1 MKHFFTV
8 LMIILLG
15 WCANDAFAVKTQSVS
30 TPTTL
35 SFVASDDTEAVAEQA
50 EKPLNWRDRAKA
62 SDLRK
67 KMRWYCLAGI
77 LICVGVFFGLR
88 KETKKRN
95 LDSTLYATY
104 VPALVVLVDCLFFFN
119 MLCWLFPLAFFM
131 TFIFPLYYLNWG
143 KGWMITLSVVWAILL
158 TRMCI
163 VFVDVLTEIPFV
175 FGFVIWGISMFF
187 YAGYIWM
194 YTRMICPHCKYFAN
208 HEVINTTFD
217 GEELRTQTYTETHYG
232 DERTYRGFMS
242 DYKGRSKTTTS
253 NIYTYLDKHYTD
265 THICD
270 HCNKIFTLKRTESEE
285 VDSDIQTSTKT
296 ERNFFQYRFLSALIH
311 TFIAIYLHI
320 SFFCCTFALDFK
332 ILRPV
337 PPDLIRHQ
345 NSPLPNAPN
354 RAFPEADQDRTTGLL
369 DHLKTTNL

>member
-1 MKHFFTV
+1 MFMKHLFTV
-8 LMIILLG
+8 LTILLLAC
-15 WCANDAFAVKTQSVS
+15 CANNAFATKTQPV
-30 TPTTL
+30 PTRTTV
-35 SFVASDDTEAVAEQA
+35 SFVAADETEAVSEKTD
-50 EKPLNWRDRAKA
+50 KPLNWRDRAKA

-67 KMRWYCLAGI
+67 KMRWYCLVGI
-77 LICVGVFFGLR
+77 LICVGVYFLLR
-88 KETKKRN
+88 KETKKRD

-119 MLCWLFPLAFFM
+119 MLRWLFPLAFFM

-187 YAGYIWM
+187 FAGYIWM

-232 DERTYRGFMS
+232 DERTYRGFMT
-242 DYKGRSKTTTS
+242 DYKGRNKTTTS

-296 ERNFFQYRFLSALIH
+296 ERNFFQ
-311 TFIAIYLHI
+311 
-320 SFFCCTFALDFK
+320 
-332 ILRPV
+332 
-337 PPDLIRHQ
+337 
-345 NSPLPNAPN
+345 
-354 RAFPEADQDRTTGLL
+354 
-369 DHLKTTNL
+369 